1 MFHVEHLKFRDFSQP
16 GAITGLTGS
25 IPKTSIEKHPLNKIP
40 AYISNFPIPVSKY
53 IESDYDEHQPSNHPK
68 YRDRILG
75 KEVTSPIVNHTH
87 KD

>member
-16 GAITGLTGS
+16 GAMTGLTGS

-40 AYISNFPIPVSKY
+40 AYISKTFTLFIV
-53 IESDYDEHQPSNHPK
+53 IESDYDENQPSNHPK
-68 YRDRILG
+68 YRDRITG
-75 KEVTSPIVNHTH
+75 KEVTSPIVKHTH